1 MHVMVIQRNPTVSF
15 LVPAVA
21 ALSLS
26 ACVSQARYD
35 AAVKDAQQVRAGLEL
50 CSADVAKAR
59 AEAARLSEALAQLND
74 ALAKAKAAS
83 EEDRKAL
90 ADATEGR
97 QKLQAKLD
105 NSIATNAELKKELER
120 LGKNA
125 DKLLAE
131 KGGLASALAD
141 AKSRL
146 EELRKA
152 QAAAAAR
159 AQLYKEVLAK
169 FQKMI
174 DAGQLRIAL
183 RNGRMVIQLSNDVL
197 FDSGKTELKPAG
209 EQAINEVA
217 AIFKTIPD
225 RKFQVAGD
233 TDNVPIH
240 TARFASNWELSTA
253 RAVEVVRVL
262 VAQGVRPEVLS
273 AAGYGE
279 FDPVASND
287 DSAGRA
293 KNRRIEIS
301 LQPNIDELVSVPP
314 T

>member
-1 MHVMVIQRNPTVSF
+1 MVIQRNPTVSF